1 MSSAEV
7 PRRVYVTDCEGPLS
21 RNDNAQEL
29 AAHFIPQ
36 GADFF
41 ARLSR
46 YDDFLADVE
55 RRPGYNAG
63 DTLRLL
69 APFLLAFGAG
79 DAAVVRFSADNV
91 LLVPRAQQ
99 LLHTLPRLLP
109 TFIISTSYT
118 PYVRALCEVTGFD
131 PAHCRCTELA
141 LDEWTLDAG
150 EAAWL
155 RERAAWLAARPLI
168 DIPTS
173 AASRSD
179 LSAKDRE
186 TIAELDRL
194 FWEEM
199 DGLTCGRL
207 LAAVRPVGGAA
218 KLEALESIVAE
229 VGCHGHDVMYVG
241 DSITDALALEAVRR
255 WGGMAVSFNGNTYA
269 LEAAEVAVAAADV
282 SPMYALARAFAQ
294 GGAIGV
300 RAQARNWPAKAGGLV
315 GLLNE
320 KQEVLAAASQAA
332 RVSVRGERIA
342 ALG

>member
-29 AAHFIPQ
+29 AAHFIPR

-69 APFLLAFGAG
+69 APFLLAFGAS
-79 DAAVVRFSADNV
+79 DAAVVRYSADNV
-91 LLVPRAQQ
+91 LLVPQAQQ

-168 DIPTS
+168 DIPAS
-173 AASRSD
+173 AVSRSD
-179 LSAKDRE
+179 LSAKDRD
-186 TIAELDRL
+186 DRRAGPAL
-194 FWEEM
+194 LGG
-199 DGLTCGRL
+199 DGRPDCGRL

-218 KLEALESIVAE
+218 KLEALENIVAE
-229 VGCHGHDVMYVG
+229 AGCHGHDVMYVG

-300 RAQARNWPAKAGGLV
+300 RAQARSWPAKAGGLV